1 MHDPI
6 RVRALL
12 FREFGFCPFGDEVSQ
27 YLRLNGSPW
36 FVCYV
41 EWEELDIPF
50 RNSAHG
56 IAVIY
61 YIVEWYFGGHRN

>member
-6 RVRALL
+6 GVRAIL
-12 FREFGFCPFGDEVSQ
+12 FREFGFRPFGDEISQ

-41 EWEELDIPF
+41 EQEQLDGPF
-50 RNSAHG
+50 GNLARG
-56 IAVIY
+56 IAVVY
-61 YIVEWYFGGHRN
+61 YVIKWYFRVIVI